1 MTKIKAAA
9 GLLQPF
15 KKLNKKIKKRLKKV
29 LTIKNTGDIIP
40 FADALRSVVLKE
52 RNTAQNLDN

>member
-15 KKLNKKIKKRLKKV
+15 KKLIKKRLKKV

-40 FADALRSVVLKE
+40 FADALRRVVSKE
-52 RNTAQNLDN
+52 CGSAKNLDN